1 MAKKKK
7 RTSGIQKSYK
17 RLKGD
22 LKDLGKMEKD
32 LEKVKTN
39 LRTFLDQIGE
49 ASGPEYLVERLD
61 KIQQNNYSPALK
73 LLRNAVPSF
82 FYLDLDD
89 TRRRAAL
96 LTLAVRHKVPAL
108 ASLKREYARALA
120 QIGGAPLN
128 TAGKPRVCQRRP
140 HTWGLRARNGWS
152 MTRST
157 HHATAPRHGLLQYAA
172 YNTAFSSWVFSIR
185 L

>member
-61 KIQQNNYSPALK
+61 KIQ
-73 LLRNAVPSF
+73 R
-82 FYLDLDD
+82 
-89 TRRRAAL
+89 TIIRRR
-96 LTLAVRHKVPAL
+96 
-108 ASLKREYARALA
+108 
-120 QIGGAPLN
+120 
-128 TAGKPRVCQRRP
+128 
-140 HTWGLRARNGWS
+140 
-152 MTRST
+152 
-157 HHATAPRHGLLQYAA
+157 
-172 YNTAFSSWVFSIR
+172 
-185 L
+185 